1 MAISKELLDT
11 THKRALEGR
20 EAQDKI
26 SIVESETKPV
36 KGNKGPTLHYRG
48 HGYGS
53 QGEPDKD
60 SDK

>member
-1 MAISKELLDT
+1 MAISKDLWEAAQ
-11 THKRALEGR
+11 KRAIEGM
-20 EAQDKI
+20 EAQEEIK
-26 SIVESETKPV
+26 VEESDLKPV

-60 SDK
+60 MEI

>member
-1 MAISKELLDT
+1 MTISKELWDAAQ
-11 THKRALEGR
+11 KRAIEGM

-26 SIVESETKPV
+26 SIEETDTKPV
-36 KGNKGPTLHYRG
+36 KGNNGPTLHYRG

-60 SDK
+60 IEI

>member
-1 MAISKELLDT
+1 MAISKDLWDAVQ
-11 THKRALEGR
+11 KRAIEGM

-26 SIVESETKPV
+26 SIEKTYTKPV

-53 QGEPDKD
+53 QGESEQD